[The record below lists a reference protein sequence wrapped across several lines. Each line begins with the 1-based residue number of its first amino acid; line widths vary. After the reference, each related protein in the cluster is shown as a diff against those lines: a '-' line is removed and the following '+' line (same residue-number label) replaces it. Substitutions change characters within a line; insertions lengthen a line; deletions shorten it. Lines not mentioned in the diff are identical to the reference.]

1 MTRKITFRFAGPSL
15 FALALAMPRAMSPI
29 AAPPAHA
36 LFGIG
41 GGPFIVYDPTNH
53 AENLLTAAR
62 ALEQI
67 NNQIAQLQNEAQMLI
82 NQARNLAN
90 LPYSALQQIQQN
102 VSRTQQLLAQAQN
115 IAFDVQSIDQMFQQD
130 YGNLSLTATDQQ
142 LIAEARSR
150 WENTVGGLQD
160 AMRVQAGVVGNINAN
175 RAEMSALVGQSQNA
189 VGALQATQAGNQ
201 LLALQSQQLSDLIAV
216 ISANGRANAL
226 TEAERATAAE
236 QGRIQRER
244 FLTPARQRANVQLR
258 PGGETMEGKV
268 PARIAAIVF
277 VAIAITATVI
287 EMTREEAPVPASTAP
302 ALQPSTD
309 PLRATLRRCQQ
320 LGVAASSD
328 ADCLA
333 VWAESRDRFLGRMPA
348 PEAPQRSGG
357 Q

>member
-1 MTRKITFRFAGPSL
+1 MTRKITFRSAGTSL
-15 FALALAMPRAMSPI
+15 LALALAMPIAMSPI
-29 AAPPAHA
+29 AAPPAQA

-160 AMRVQAGVVGNINAN
+160 AMRVQAGVVGNIDAN

-244 FLTPARQRANVQLR
+244 FLTPGAGYQ
-258 PGGETMEGKV
+258 PGNAQM
-268 PARIAAIVF
+268 F
-277 VAIAITATVI
+277 N
-287 EMTREEAPVPASTAP
+287 
-302 ALQPSTD
+302 
-309 PLRATLRRCQQ
+309 
-320 LGVAASSD
+320 
-328 ADCLA
+328 
-333 VWAESRDRFLGRMPA
+333 
-348 PEAPQRSGG
+348 
-357 Q
+357 